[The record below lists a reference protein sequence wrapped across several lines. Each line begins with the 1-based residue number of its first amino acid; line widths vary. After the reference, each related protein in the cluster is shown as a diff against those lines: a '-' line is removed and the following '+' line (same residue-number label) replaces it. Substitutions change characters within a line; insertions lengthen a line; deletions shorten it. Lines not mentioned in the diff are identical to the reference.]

1 MVWLSYVDRSQGGL
15 PVRALILT
23 LFLYLTK
30 IEIIYST
37 ELGEI
42 ESGALLNLIRDFD
55 PWGDEF
61 CTCPKKYSLSP
72 YTGCDHGCL
81 YCYITS
87 YIPRAFECRPKEDL
101 IERVKRD
108 LRHID
113 KNRAISISNSS
124 DPYPTIEA
132 RMRRTRSCL
141 ELFAQEE
148 CRVLIVT
155 KSDLVAR
162 DADLLAKMPAVVSVT
177 ITTLDEN
184 LSRRLEPNAPAPRR
198 RLNAI
203 EKLVARGVPV
213 AVRLDPIIPGLDDA
227 KIERTVKAASAA
239 GAKHVTSS
247 TFKPRPD
254 SWRRVQRVFP
264 EVAAKLAPLYLEQGE
279 RHHNSRYLPGE
290 LRLELMRNVKEACDE
305 NGLTFASC
313 REGFQRMATS
323 PSCDGSHLISRN
335 NNKI

>member
-1 MVWLSYVDRSQGGL
+1 LDV
-15 PVRALILT
+15 
-23 LFLYLTK
+23 
-30 IEIIYST
+30 
-37 ELGEI
+37 
-42 ESGALLNLIRDFD
+42 IRDFD
-55 PWGDEF
+55 PWGDKL

-108 LRHID
+108 LHRMD
-113 KNRAISISNSS
+113 GNRAINMSNSS

-132 RMRRTRSCL
+132 RMELTRSCL
-141 ELFAQEE
+141 ELFAHEG
-148 CRVLIVT
+148 CRVLVMT

-162 DADLLAKMPAVVSVT
+162 DADLLVKMPAAVSVT
-177 ITTLDEN
+177 ITTLDEK
-184 LSRRLEPNAPAPRR
+184 LSRKLEPNAPGPRR

-203 EKLVARGVPV
+203 KKLGACKVPV
-213 AVRLDPIIPGLDDA
+213 AIRLDPIIPGLNDA
-227 KIERTVKAASAA
+227 DIEQTIKAAAA
-239 GAKHVTSS
+239 SGAKHVTSS

-254 SWRRVQRVFP
+254 SWRRIQKVFP
-264 EVAAKLAPLYLEQGE
+264 EVDANLEPLYFEYGE
-279 RHHNSRYLPGE
+279 RHHNSRYLPRE
-290 LRLELMRNVKEACDE
+290 LRLKLMNKVKKACDE

-313 REGFQRMATS
+313 REGLQRIATA

-335 NNKI
+335 SSS